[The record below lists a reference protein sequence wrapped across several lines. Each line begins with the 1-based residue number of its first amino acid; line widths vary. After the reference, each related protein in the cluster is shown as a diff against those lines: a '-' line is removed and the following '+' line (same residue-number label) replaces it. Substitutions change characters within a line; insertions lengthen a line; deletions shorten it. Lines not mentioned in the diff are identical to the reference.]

1 MNTEGKIFSDD
12 QYAEYKETFTL
23 FDKTGNG
30 TISVIELGKIMN
42 SLGLGISTY
51 ELKEIL
57 EELDISGKDTIDF
70 EGFLSLMVSKTSN
83 TDNVFEEVFKLFDK
97 NGDGTITAKELKEA
111 MDTFGENLNDREVD
125 EIFYEMDLDRDGKI
139 NYSLCTVSV
148 SYTHLTLPT
157 TPYV

>member
-139 NYSLCTVSV
+139 NYADFMRMMSGK
-148 SYTHLTLPT
+148 
-157 TPYV
+157 